1 MRDER
6 HHDYML
12 RRLKE
17 EEEKINELF
26 IITAE
31 ECSEVSKEC
40 MKALRF
46 GNTIERRSILKEE
59 LGDLQCMINLMIDY
73 NICTKEEIDNQVIE
87 KKKKLKDWSSLL
99 NDD

>member
-1 MRDER
+1 MKDER
-6 HHDYML
+6 HYDYML
-12 RRLKE
+12 RRMKE
-17 EEEKINELF
+17 ETGKVNELF

-87 KKKKLKDWSSLL
+87 KKKKLKQWSSLL

>member
-1 MRDER
+1 MLEK

-12 RRLKE
+12 RRMKE
-17 EEEKINELF
+17 EQAKINELF

-46 GNTIERRSILKEE
+46 GNTIERRSILREE
-59 LGDLQCMINLMIDY
+59 IGDLQCMINLMIEY
-73 NICTKEEIDNQVIE
+73 NICTKEEIDNQVE
-87 KKKKLKDWSSLL
+87 AKKSKLKEWSSLI
-99 NDD
+99 NDDR